1 MAEITVKTR
10 FAPSPTGLI
19 HLGNVRTALFCAL
32 YARAENG
39 IFLLRIEDT
48 DAERSKAEHT
58 QALQHDL
65 RWLGLDWQEGPG
77 QEREHAPYAQSERL
91 DVYRRYF
98 DVLEQEGHAYFCFC
112 SEKELEISRKVQ
124 QSAGRPPRY
133 TGTCARLQHSE
144 VMTRLEKGLKPTL
157 RFRVIPGKTV
167 EFNDLVRGPQRF
179 VSDDIGDFIIRRADG
194 TPAFFFSN
202 ALDDSLMNV
211 THVLRGEDHLANTP
225 RQILLLEGLGL
236 RSPHYGHISMIVGND
251 GSPLSKR
258 HGSRSVRELRE
269 NGFFPGAVVNYLA
282 RLGHH
287 FENNAYLSLEE
298 LAASF
303 RLEHLGRS
311 PARFDPTQLLY
322 WQREAIAHADVAT
335 LWQWMGPEV
344 QELVPSGQSDAF
356 VEAIRENVVMPL
368 DAVRWARILFTDTL
382 DVTEAMKIAINEA
395 GADYFSH
402 ALLALEKAQTDFKAL
417 IADLKQTTGAKG
429 KMLFQPLRA
438 ALTGELDGP
447 EMARIL
453 PLLSV
458 PRAQRRLEAC
468 LSILN
473 A

>member
-1 MAEITVKTR
+1 MTENTVKTR

-32 YARAENG
+32 YARAEQG

-48 DAERSKAEHT
+48 DAQRSKPEYT
-58 QALQHDL
+58 QALQYDL
-65 RWLGLDWQEGPG
+65 HWLGLDWQEGPDKG
-77 QEREHAPYAQSERL
+77 GDHAPYAQSERL

-133 TGTCARLQHSE
+133 AGTCARLNHAE
-144 VMTRLEKGLKPTL
+144 VVTRLNKGLKPTL
-157 RFRVIPGKTV
+157 RFRVPSGRNV
-167 EFNDLVRGPQRF
+167 EFNDSVRGPQRF
-179 VSDDIGDFIIRRADG
+179 ASDDIGDFIIRRADG

-202 ALDDSLMNV
+202 ALDDSLMGV

-236 RSPHYGHISMIVGND
+236 RIPHYGHISMIVGND

-258 HGSRSVRELRE
+258 HGSRSVKEMRE
-269 NGFFPGAVVNYLA
+269 NGFFPSAVVNYLA

-287 FENNAYLSLEE
+287 FENNAYLSMDE
-298 LAASF
+298 LAANF

-311 PARFDPTQLLY
+311 PARYDPAQLLH
-322 WQREAIAHADVAT
+322 WQREAIIHADRET
-335 LWQWMGPEV
+335 LWEWMGSEV
-344 QELVPSGQSDAF
+344 HEMVPQAQRDAF
-356 VEAIRENVVMPL
+356 VETIRENVVMPA
-368 DAVRWARILFTDTL
+368 DVIHWVRILFSDSLNMTDEVKT
-382 DVTEAMKIAINEA
+382 VVQEA
-395 GADYFSH
+395 GAEFFSH
-402 ALLALEKAQTDFKAL
+402 ALQALDKSQADFKLL
-417 IADLKQTTGAKG
+417 ITELKQATGAKG

-447 EMARIL
+447 EMATIL

-458 PRAQRRLEAC
+458 PRAKQRLQEC
-468 LSILN
+468 LKQFN
-473 A
+473 T